1 MGFDRCGSWVLISD
15 GDQHG
20 LWVLIGSGDRHVSWV
35 LIEWVVGLVVVCDGV
50 VIDDGGGE
58 GCRET
63 GFLIWVDGGGSGDG
77 G

>member
-50 VIDDGGGE
+50 VIDDGGAMEVGVAVGGE
-58 GCRET
+58 G
-63 GFLIWVDGGGSGDG
+63 VGSG
-77 G
+77 